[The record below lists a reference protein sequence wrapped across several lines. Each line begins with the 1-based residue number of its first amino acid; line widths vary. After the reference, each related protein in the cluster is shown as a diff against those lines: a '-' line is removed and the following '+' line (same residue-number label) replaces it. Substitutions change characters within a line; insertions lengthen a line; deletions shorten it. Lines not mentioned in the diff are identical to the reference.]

1 MDIERVKL
9 HEVKELEPLVLSTL
23 EQIEEGLKP
32 LDNQIS
38 IGEQGRPDI
47 LAVDSDGSLS
57 ILELKSVPAG
67 TPALEQVVRYYD
79 WFSENISLISRPF
92 PDINPLN
99 SIRIFIVATDF
110 NDEIVRLSKYLDLD
124 ITLIRVIPVKEKK
137 KKDIGII
144 YESIELERR
153 DENISEFRSI
163 EDIIS
168 YITDEQTKKEFIEV
182 TKSLS
187 EKGIDLS
194 PWKGGKKL
202 WIECKVKG
210 EDIGYLQTRRKFF
223 RCQYYNQEKEEYIWP
238 PVKCYTFD
246 EWSNEVLDYFTKSMK
261 DD

>member
-47 LAVDSDGSLS
+47 LAVDSDGSLA

-92 PDINPLN
+92 PEINPLN
-99 SIRIFIVATDF
+99 SIRIFVIATEF
-110 NDEIVRLSKYLDLD
+110 NEEIVRLSKYLDLD
-124 ITLIRVIPVKEKK
+124 ISLIRVIPVKEKK
-137 KKDIGII
+137 KKDVGIL

-168 YITDEQTKKEFIEV
+168 YITDEK
-182 TKSLS
+182 TKSEFSKVLTS
-187 EKGIDLS
+187 LTEQGIELS

-202 WIECKVKG
+202 WIECRHKG
-210 EDIGYLQTRRKFF
+210 EDVGYLQTRRKFF

-238 PVKCYTFD
+238 PVKCYTHE
-246 EWSNEVLDYFTKSMK
+246 EWKSNVLPYFIESIK
-261 DD
+261 DA